1 MGGDHMARKIEKKSS
16 ASFGDQEASI
26 TNEITI
32 RCHIRGTRPLLMN
45 AFVSESGNGPSKRG
59 KVYDDNDEAQKR
71 LYLGPDGSICTPATH
86 IEACMVKSASDF
98 KFSGKK
104 TYKDI
109 IKSGVFV
116 EPLMIPHLKT
126 DWKVDRQGVVV
137 QKARIMR
144 CRPRFDEWE
153 LKFEMVL
160 RDERLEALN
169 VRNIL
174 ESAGKYVGIGDYRP
188 RYGLFQIAEFEVIDR
203 AEEKAA

>member
-1 MGGDHMARKIEKKSS
+1 MARKIEKKSS

-32 RCHIRGTRPLLMN
+32 SCHIRGTRPLLMN
-45 AFVSESGNGPSKRG
+45 AFVSDSGNGLTKKGRI
-59 KVYDDNDEAQKR
+59 YDDNDEAQKR